1 MLQHLRYQQPSKMF
15 AFLIRQP
22 SAIECLGDPVF
33 VARSSENPSDGCQLI
48 LRQTSTRS
56 RFRHQTGP
64 YLRGGPDARSG
75 AGRDAAGD
83 RPQRLASVVVDGDVS
98 NVRQKRLPGVPRTH
112 LASLWF
118 RIPCG
123 EPEAVARFWG
133 VILGSEP
140 EDIEGKGSWFIGANI
155 GKTGAS
161 FDFYPAPEKM
171 TDLSRLHLDVFTEDV
186 EGTARLAVERGGK
199 AENELR
205 NNAGRLLW
213 RRVVDMEG
221 NEAVL
226 FQVDDLNA
234 WWGQDNEG
242 KPWPPAG
249 TSPHIYIEE
258 E

>member
-1 MLQHLRYQQPSKMF
+1 VEDGVSK
-15 AFLIRQP
+15 
-22 SAIECLGDPVF
+22 
-33 VARSSENPSDGCQLI
+33 
-48 LRQTSTRS
+48 
-56 RFRHQTGP
+56 
-64 YLRGGPDARSG
+64 
-75 AGRDAAGD
+75 
-83 RPQRLASVVVDGDVS
+83 
-98 NVRQKRLPGVPRTH
+98 VRQKRLPGVPRTH

-118 RIPCG
+118 RIPCR

-186 EGTARLAVERGGK
+186 EGTAHLAVERGGK

-205 NNAGRLLW
+205 NNAGRVLW

-234 WWGQDNEG
+234 WWGQNNEG